1 MTPQDVPGDAITAE
15 TLTPWLLAIAPAV
28 EPVRPIR
35 PPVAPIPAPA
45 PEPLRPAA

>member
-1 MTPQDVPGDAITAE
+1 MTPNDVPGDAITAE

-28 EPVRPIR
+28 EPVRPL
-35 PPVAPIPAPA
+35 APTSAPAPSPV

>member
-1 MTPQDVPGDAITAE
+1 MTPESISGAAITTE
-15 TLTPWLLAIAPAV
+15 TLTPWLLAITPAV

-35 PPVAPIPAPA
+35 PRPEPVPG